1 MLIQKPW
8 DPYIWLGD
16 EDRGLAVFCESEAAW
31 QEVDGKP
38 GFLLER
44 NGDAVEI
51 VWRFTNAGT
60 PWHLKKPWKLTF
72 GIEAT
77 PVKDATVWRRFRPH
91 GLEVTPLG
99 YHNVWNVGDKGPQP
113 SVTDGKYFGYPEAA
127 ASVDRYR
134 RYVASFEKNG
144 PHDSGPCL
152 VLQYVLPM
160 SLSANAPEAFYAAE
174 WRSSPAPGGQWADEG
189 SIYGTMLRIAPTASW
204 RDFFLWKI
212 NQFINE
218 TGVDGIYADFTLLM
232 EGTNVLTGFPY
243 DVRDGKVRTFWPFF
257 ATRELYKRIYTLH
270 KQIAKKRGKETFFFG
285 HIAND
290 ICLPHAAFMDGALD
304 GEHLNACLDKDYPE
318 LLPLDLIQ
326 AQYAG
331 KNLGVCTYFLPIKVP
346 FEKRK
351 NWDTASKPY
360 MMAMALL
367 HDYGVCWGNFCM
379 KPIDALMFAF
389 DVTDAEFVPYWR
401 NADLVGGQND
411 AIKASVY
418 RKPDGGAL
426 VVVANV
432 TRELQIADLSPDW
445 ERLKGPG
452 DLSVSHALDKEPL
465 LTLTQDG
472 RLRLSLPPF
481 GYRLIRIE

>member
-1 MLIQKPW
+1 
-8 DPYIWLGD
+8 
-16 EDRGLAVFCESEAAW
+16 LALFCESEAAW

-38 GFLLER
+38 GFLIER
-44 NGDAVEI
+44 NGDTVDI
-51 VWRFTNAGT
+51 VWRFANAGT
-60 PWHLKKPWKLTF
+60 PWQMKTPWKLTF

-77 PVKDATVWRRFRPH
+77 PVKAATVWRRFRTH
-91 GLEVTPLG
+91 GLAVTSPG
-99 YHNVWNVGDKGPQP
+99 YHNVWNVGDKGDQP
-113 SVTDGKYFGYPEAA
+113 KVTDGKYFGYPEAA

-152 VLQYVLPM
+152 LLQYVLPL
-160 SLSANAPEAFYAAE
+160 SLSAHAPEAFYAAE

-189 SIYGTMLRIAPTASW
+189 TIYGTMLTIAPTASW

-232 EGTNVLTGFPY
+232 EGTNVPTGFPY
-243 DVRDGKVRTFWPFF
+243 DVRDGKARTFWPFF

-285 HIAND
+285 HIANE

-304 GEHLNACLDKDYPE
+304 GEHLNAYLDKDYPE

-331 KNLGVCTYFLPIKVP
+331 KNLGVNTYFLPIKVP

-351 NWDTASKPY
+351 NWESASKPY
-360 MMAMALL
+360 MIGMALL
-367 HDYGVCWGNFCM
+367 HDYGIQWGNFCM
-379 KPIDALMFAF
+379 RPIHALMFEFGIA
-389 DVTDAEFVPYWR
+389 DAEFIPYWR
-401 NADLVGGQND
+401 NADLVAGQND

-418 RKPDGGAL
+418 RKPEGGAL

-432 TRELQIADLSPDW
+432 TRELQTADLSVDW
-445 ERLKGPG
+445 DRLKGQG
-452 DLSVSHALDKEPL
+452 GLSVSDALEKKPL
-465 LTLTQDG
+465 SAQDG

-481 GYRLIRIE
+481 GYRLIRVE